1 MGITL
6 AANGFAYW
14 GIALQSI
21 SFITVM
27 TVLNFYFSRW
37 RPRFRFDFT
46 PIKEMIGFSSKIII
60 TNIFTIINNNLF
72 SVLLGK
78 FYSEREV
85 GNFTQAN
92 KWNGMGHTTITGMIN
107 GIAQPVFTRVAD
119 DKARQLAVFRKLLR
133 FTAFISFPA
142 MLGLSLVSKELII
155 ITITEK
161 WLPSADILQLLC
173 IWGAFIP
180 VINLFSNLLI
190 SRGHSSIYMWSTIS
204 LSLLQIVAVC
214 AIYIRVGMDAAY
226 FRHYQYRLAVC
237 MVPFCQEGDRIK
249 TARYAERHLSL
260 SLPIHCTRSVNS
272 LCYSAHRKPIL
283 KYGSQN
289 HYGSWALCTGF
300 VETTIYH
307 LPGKH

>member
-1 MGITL
+1 
-6 AANGFAYW
+6 
-14 GIALQSI
+14 
-21 SFITVM
+21 M
-27 TVLNFYFSRW
+27 TRH
-37 RPRFRFDFT
+37 
-46 PIKEMIGFSSKIII
+46 G
-60 TNIFTIINNNLF
+60 NL
-72 SVLLGK
+72 
-78 FYSEREV
+78 
-85 GNFTQAN
+85 
-92 KWNGMGHTTITGMIN
+92 
-107 GIAQPVFTRVAD
+107 P
-119 DKARQLAVFRKLLR
+119 VFRKLLR

-214 AIYIRVGMDAAY
+214 AIYPYGLEWDAAH

-249 TARYAERHLSL
+249 IT
-260 SLPIHCTRSVNS
+260 
-272 LCYSAHRKPIL
+272 
-283 KYGSQN
+283 
-289 HYGSWALCTGF
+289 
-300 VETTIYH
+300 
-307 LPGKH
+307 